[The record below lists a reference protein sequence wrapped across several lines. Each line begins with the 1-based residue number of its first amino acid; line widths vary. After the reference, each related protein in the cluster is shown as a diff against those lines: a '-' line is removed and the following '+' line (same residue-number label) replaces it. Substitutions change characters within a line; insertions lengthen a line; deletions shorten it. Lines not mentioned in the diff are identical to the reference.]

1 MDELGRKIQFPEGL
15 LDWAGH
21 RAGGVRK
28 LFYEKSGRP
37 AESVIRTGLLQRLE
51 EWTNGLADAATDD
64 CPPIVLLV
72 GGPGNGK
79 TEAVEFAI
87 TNLDR
92 SLRADSHLIEELSKQ
107 FLPDDGSPPPR
118 LAKVD
123 IAKWTNDR
131 FDTIQIV
138 QDASAGDFTRPNLS
152 PAGLLLE
159 ELETLLQGQQRC
171 VHLACVNRGVLDD
184 ALIIATDKGLKD
196 VQQLL
201 SQVVRCVGTG
211 PEPISC
217 WPLEKY
223 SSIGVWPM
231 DIESLLRP
239 QNDADITTTPAADL
253 LHFATA
259 EGKWPALGECAAG
272 ENCPFCLSRQQLS
285 SEPARSS
292 LLHILRWYELASGKR
307 WSFRDLASLY
317 SYLLAGAPPEG
328 AGQAK
333 YSPCEWAAKLQG
345 QRALTGGGRTRL
357 LAPYQ
362 LLSRFY
368 RHALFGTWP
377 KVSVRNLKKALRELD
392 LQDDEVLNGL
402 VQFLNDS
409 RRLAIPPTLRTQLDE
424 LCEVLDPALA
434 DPDTEV
440 MLSSNTTVFY
450 REIDARFSQSVEEGL
465 SFLRNKR
472 CLATLETDL
481 LKDMDGADKRLAKA
495 GLARNR
501 PDTARRL
508 QSIVRDFACRL
519 ARRSVGCRSAA
530 VRDGATLI
538 SFEKVV
544 AGDDQLLYEAAVQV
558 EELLNKGQR
567 FAVVLNT
574 TFGEP
579 IPAAER
585 RVTLTTDRQR
595 VRVPDEAAVE
605 RPSAALRFLTVGP
618 PSRRQFIPIT
628 YELYRSVLELRL
640 GMLEASLPKAVVALL
655 DITRAKLG
663 GRIVRERDALEL
675 GTIQIG
681 LRKETIVFQRGKFLV
696 KRGSEG

>member
-1 MDELGRKIQFPEGL
+1 MDDLGRTTQFPERL

-37 AESVIRTGLLQRLE
+37 SDSVIRTGLLQRLE
-51 EWTNGLADAATDD
+51 DWTNCLAEETEDQ
-64 CPPIVLLV
+64 CPPIILLV

-92 SLRADSHLIEELSKQ
+92 NLHADGGLIESLSEQ
-107 FLPDDGSPPPR
+107 FLPTDGAPPPR
-118 LAKVD
+118 LARVP
-123 IAKWTNDR
+123 IGKWTGDR
-131 FDTIQIV
+131 FRSLQIV
-138 QDASAGDFTRPNLS
+138 QDASSGDSSRPSLS
-152 PAGLLLE
+152 PAELLVE
-159 ELETLLQGQQRC
+159 ELELLLAADERC
-171 VHLACVNRGVLDD
+171 IHLACVNRGVLDD
-184 ALIIATDKGLKD
+184 ALIIATDRALTA
-196 VQQLL
+196 VQELL
-201 SQVVRCVGTG
+201 SQVVRSVGTG

-217 WPLEKY
+217 WPLGKY
-223 SSIGVWPM
+223 PNIGVWPM
-231 DIESLLRP
+231 DIESLIRP
-239 QNDADITTTPAADL
+239 QVDADIATTPAAGL
-253 LHFATA
+253 LQAATA
-259 EGKWPALGECAAG
+259 EEKWPVLGKCAAG

-285 SEPARSS
+285 SEPGRSS

-328 AGQAK
+328 AGKSK
-333 YSPCEWAAKLQG
+333 YAPCEWAVRIQSQAGATGSSRAKQ
-345 QRALTGGGRTRL
+345 
-357 LAPYQ
+357 LAPFQ
-362 LLSRFY
+362 VLNRFY
-368 RHALFGTWP
+368 RHALFGKWP
-377 KVSVRNLKKALRELD
+377 KVNTKVFKKALRDLD
-392 LQDDEVLNGL
+392 LQENELLNGL
-402 VQFLNDS
+402 LLFLNDS
-409 RRLAIPPTLRTQLDE
+409 RRLAIPPTLQIQLDE

-440 MLSSNTTVFY
+440 VLSSNTTVFY
-450 REIDARFSQSVEEGL
+450 RDIDARFSQSVEEGL

-472 CLATLETDL
+472 CLAPLEVDL
-481 LKDMDGADKRLAKA
+481 LKELDSVDAQLAKA
-495 GLARNR
+495 GLARNH
-501 PDTARRL
+501 PDAARRL
-508 QSIVRDFACRL
+508 QSLVRDFACRL

-530 VRDGATLI
+530 VRDGATLV

-544 AGDDQLLYEAAVQV
+544 AGDDQLLYEAAVRV

-579 IPAAER
+579 IPGAER

-595 VRVPDEAAVE
+595 VRVPEEREAE
-605 RPSAALRFLTVGP
+605 RPSAALRFLMVGP
-618 PSRRQFIPIT
+618 PSGRQFIPIT
-628 YELYRSVLELRL
+628 YELYRSVLELRM

-663 GRIVRERDALEL
+663 GRIVREKDALEL
-675 GTIQIG
+675 GSIQIG
-681 LRKETIVFQRGKFLV
+681 LRKETIVFQRGRFLV
-696 KRGSEG
+696 KKGAEG

>member
-1 MDELGRKIQFPEGL
+1 MDELGRKVQFPEAL

-37 AESVIRTGLLQRLE
+37 SESVIRTGLLQRLE
-51 EWTNGLADAATDD
+51 DWTNGLADSAAHDV
-64 CPPIVLLV
+64 PPIVLLV

-92 SLRADSHLIEELSKQ
+92 SLAADGRLINALSEQ
-107 FLPDDGSPPPR
+107 FLPADGPPPPR
-118 LAKVD
+118 LASVG
-123 IAKWTNDR
+123 IAQLTGGR
-131 FDTIQIV
+131 FDSIQIV
-138 QDASAGDFTRPNLS
+138 QDASAGDFSRPTLS
-152 PAGLLLE
+152 PAELLVE
-159 ELETLLQGQQRC
+159 ELETLLRKDGRS

-184 ALIIATDKGLKD
+184 ALIIATDNERKN

-201 SQVVRCVGTG
+201 SQVVRSVGTG

-223 SSIGVWPM
+223 SNIGVWPM

-239 QNDADITTTPAADL
+239 QNNADITTTPAADL
-253 LHFATA
+253 LHYATA
-259 EGKWPALGECAAG
+259 EDKWPAFGECSAG

-285 SEPARSS
+285 SEPGRSS

-333 YSPCEWAAKLQG
+333 YSPCEWAARLQAHRG
-345 QRALTGGGRTRL
+345 VAIGGRAKL

-377 KVSVRNLKKALRELD
+377 KVSIKSVKTALRELD
-392 LQDDEVLNGL
+392 LQDDDVLNGL
-402 VQFLNDS
+402 LQFLNDS
-409 RRLAIPPTLRTQLDE
+409 RRLAIPSTLRIQLDE
-424 LCEVLDPALA
+424 LCDVLDPALA

-440 MLSSNTTVFY
+440 MLSGKTTVFY
-450 REIDARFSQSVEEGL
+450 REVDARFSQSVEEGL

-472 CLATLETDL
+472 CFAALETDL
-481 LKDMDGADKRLAKA
+481 LRDMDGADKRLAKA

-519 ARRSVGCRSAA
+519 ARRSVGCRAAA
-530 VRDGATLI
+530 VRDSATLI

-579 IPAAER
+579 IPGVER

-595 VRVPDEAAVE
+595 VRVPDEIPVE
-605 RPSAALRFLTVGP
+605 RPAAALRFLTVGP
-618 PSRRQFIPIT
+618 TSRRQYIPIT

-640 GMLEASLPKAVVALL
+640 GMLEASLPKPVVALL

-663 GRIVRERDALEL
+663 GRIVREKDALEL
-675 GTIQIG
+675 GTIKIG
-681 LRKETIVFQRGKFLV
+681 LRKEQIVFQRGKFLV
-696 KRGSEG
+696 KKGSE

>member
-1 MDELGRKIQFPEGL
+1 MDELGREVQFPKGL

-37 AESVIRTGLLQRLE
+37 SESVIRTRLLQRLE
-51 EWTNGLADAATDD
+51 EWTDGLANGNRHVF
-64 CPPIVLLV
+64 PHVVLLV

-87 TNLDR
+87 RNLDR
-92 SLRADSHLIEELSKQ
+92 SLNGDGRLVQSLAEQ
-107 FLPDDGSPPPR
+107 FVPNDGSPPPR
-118 LAKVD
+118 LAFVD
-123 IAKWTNDR
+123 ASKLTDDR
-131 FDTIQIV
+131 YTLIQIV
-138 QDASAGDFTRPNLS
+138 QDASAGDFTRPSLS
-152 PAGLLLE
+152 PAELLLE
-159 ELETLLQGQQRC
+159 ELETLLQQGEKC
-171 VHLACVNRGVLDD
+171 IHLACVNRGVLDD
-184 ALIIATDKGLKD
+184 ALIIATDGGKRD

-201 SQVVRCVGTG
+201 AQVVRSVGAD

-223 SSIGVWPM
+223 SGIAVWPM

-239 QNDADITTTPAADL
+239 HTEADVTTTPAAEL

-259 EGKWPALGECAAG
+259 EDKWPALGECAAG
-272 ENCPFCLSRQQLS
+272 ETCPFCLSRHYLS
-285 SEPARSS
+285 SEPGRSS

-317 SYLLAGAPPEG
+317 SFLLAGAPPEG
-328 AGQAK
+328 AGHAK
-333 YSPCEWAAKLQG
+333 YSPCEWAARQ
-345 QRALTGGGRTRL
+345 QAERTAAGGARVKL
-357 LAPYQ
+357 LAPYL
-362 LLSRFY
+362 LLSKFY
-368 RHALFGTWP
+368 RHAIFGNWP
-377 KVSVRNLKKALRELD
+377 KVNARNVKSALRELE
-392 LQDDEVLNGL
+392 LQDDNVLNGL
-402 VQFLNDS
+402 LHFFNDS

-434 DPDTEV
+434 DPDTDVE
-440 MLSSNTTVFY
+440 LSSNTTVFY

-465 SFLRNKR
+465 VFLRNKR
-472 CLATLETDL
+472 CLTVLETDL
-481 LKDMDGADKRLAKA
+481 LKDLDGADKRLAKA
-495 GLARNR
+495 GLTRNR
-501 PDTARRL
+501 PDAARRL
-508 QSIVRDFACRL
+508 QAIVRDFACRI

-530 VRDGATLI
+530 IRDGATLV
-538 SFEKVV
+538 SYEKVV
-544 AGDDQLLYEAAVQV
+544 AGDEQLLYEAAVQV

-567 FAVVLNT
+567 FSVVLNT

-579 IPAAER
+579 IPGIER

-595 VRVPDEAAVE
+595 VRVPDEIDAE
-605 RPSAALRFLTVGP
+605 RPASALRFLTVGSS
-618 PSRRQFIPIT
+618 SRRQFIPIT

-663 GRIVRERDALEL
+663 GRIVREKDALEL
-675 GTIQIG
+675 GRIQIG
-681 LRKETIVFQRGKFLV
+681 LRKDTIVFQRGKFLV
-696 KRGSEG
+696 KKGSDA

>member
-51 EWTNGLADAATDD
+51 DWTNGLADASIQI

-92 SLRADSHLIEELSKQ
+92 SLKADGYLIEALSKQ
-107 FLPDDGSPPPR
+107 FLPADDSPPPR
-118 LAKVD
+118 LARVK
-123 IAKWTNDR
+123 IAQWTDDR
-131 FDTIQIV
+131 YDFIQIV
-138 QDASAGDFTRPNLS
+138 QDASSGDFERPNLS
-152 PAGLLLE
+152 PAELLVEELGALLE
-159 ELETLLQGQQRC
+159 ADQPC

-184 ALIIATDKGLKD
+184 ALIIATDRELKN

-201 SQVVRCVGTG
+201 SQVVRSVGTG

-223 SSIGVWPM
+223 KDIGVWPM

-239 QNDADITTTPAADL
+239 QISADITTTPAADL

-259 EGKWPALGECAAG
+259 EEKWPALGECAAG
-272 ENCPFCLSRQQLS
+272 KACPFCLTRQQLS
-285 SEPARSS
+285 SEPGRSS

-333 YSPCEWAAKLQG
+333 YSPCEWAAKLQA
-345 QRALTGGGRTRL
+345 QRTAAGAGRAKL

-377 KVSVRNLKKALRELD
+377 KVSVKTLKTALRELD

-402 VQFLNDS
+402 LQFLNDS
-409 RRLAIPPTLRTQLDE
+409 RRLAIPSTLRTQLDE

-440 MLSSNTTVFY
+440 MLSGNTTVFY

-465 SFLRNKR
+465 SFLLNKR

-495 GLARNR
+495 GLARSR

-519 ARRSVGCRSAA
+519 ARRSVGSRSAA
-530 VRDGATLI
+530 VRDGATLV
-538 SFEKVV
+538 SFEKIV
-544 AGDDQLLYEAAVQV
+544 AGDDQLLYEAAVRV

-579 IPAAER
+579 IPGVER

-595 VRVPDEAAVE
+595 VRVPDEAVAE
-605 RPSAALRFLTVGP
+605 RPAAALRFLTVGP
-618 PSRRQFIPIT
+618 PLKPQYIPIT

-696 KRGSEG
+696 KKGSE

>member
-37 AESVIRTGLLQRLE
+37 SESVIRTRLLQRLE
-51 EWTNGLADAATDD
+51 DWTNGLADAVTHDV
-64 CPPIVLLV
+64 PPIILLV

-92 SLRADSHLIEELSKQ
+92 SLEAHGRLIEALSKQ
-107 FLPDDGSPPPR
+107 FLPTDGSPPPR
-118 LAKVD
+118 LASVD
-123 IAKWTNDR
+123 IAQLTVDQFNL
-131 FDTIQIV
+131 IQIV

-152 PAGLLLE
+152 PAELLVE
-159 ELETLLQGQQRC
+159 ELETLLQANHRC

-184 ALIIATDKGLKD
+184 ALIIATDNGRKG

-201 SQVVRCVGTG
+201 SQVVRSVGTG

-217 WPLEKY
+217 WPLERY
-223 SSIGVWPM
+223 PDIGVWPM

-239 QNDADITTTPAADL
+239 QIGADITTTPAADL

-259 EGKWPALGECAAG
+259 EDKWPALGECAAG
-272 ENCPFCLSRQQLS
+272 ESCPFCLSRQQLS
-285 SEPARSS
+285 SEPGRSS
-292 LLHILRWYELASGKR
+292 FLHILRWYELASGKR

-328 AGQAK
+328 TSQTK
-333 YSPCEWAAKLQG
+333 YSPCEWAAKLQA
-345 QRALTGGGRTRL
+345 QRAAGGGGRARL

-377 KVSVRNLKKALRELD
+377 KVSIKSLKTALRELD
-392 LQDDEVLNGL
+392 LQDDEALNGL
-402 VQFLNDS
+402 LQFLNDS
-409 RRLAIPPTLRTQLDE
+409 RRLAIPSTLRTQLDE

-440 MLSSNTTVFY
+440 MLSGNTTVFY

-472 CLATLETDL
+472 CLTTLETDL

-519 ARRSVGCRSAA
+519 ARRSVGSRAAA
-530 VRDGATLI
+530 VRDGATLV

-579 IPAAER
+579 IPGVER

-595 VRVPDEAAVE
+595 VRVPDETAVE
-605 RPSAALRFLTVGP
+605 RPAAALRFLTVGP
-618 PSRRQFIPIT
+618 PSRRQYIPIT

>member
-1 MDELGRKIQFPEGL
+1 MEELAREVHFPEGL

-37 AESVIRTGLLQRLE
+37 SESVIRTALLQRLE
-51 EWTNGLADAATDD
+51 DWTDGLANESLAA
-64 CPPIVLLV
+64 CPPVVLLV

-87 TNLDR
+87 KSLDH
-92 SLRADSHLIEELSKQ
+92 SLLAEGRLVHALSEQ
-107 FLPDDGSPPPR
+107 FLPTDGSPPPR
-118 LAKVD
+118 LAKVS
-123 IAKWTNDR
+123 ASELTR
-131 FDTIQIV
+131 ARYSVIQIV
-138 QDASAGDFTRPNLS
+138 QDASAGDFTRPHLL
-152 PAGLLLE
+152 PAELLVE
-159 ELETLLQGQQRC
+159 ELTALLQPDARC
-171 VHLACVNRGVLDD
+171 IHLACINRGVLDD
-184 ALIIATDKGLKD
+184 ALIIATDRGNKD
-196 VQQLL
+196 VQNLL
-201 SQVVRCVGTG
+201 SQVVRSVGTG
-211 PEPISC
+211 AEPISC
-217 WPLEKY
+217 WPLERY
-223 SSIGVWPM
+223 IDIAVWPM

-239 QNDADITTTPAADL
+239 QRNADITTTPAAEL

-259 EGKWPALGECAAG
+259 EDKWPALGECAAG
-272 ENCPFCLSRQQLS
+272 ETCPFCLSRQHLS
-285 SEPARSS
+285 SEPGRSS
-292 LLHILRWYELASGKR
+292 LLHVLRWYELASGKR
-307 WSFRDLASLY
+307 WSFRDLASLF

-328 AGQAK
+328 PGQMK
-333 YSPCEWAAKLQG
+333 YSPCEWAANQQA
-345 QRALTGGGRTRL
+345 QRGAIGNSRGKL

-362 LLSRFY
+362 LLFRFY
-368 RHALFGTWP
+368 RHALFGNWP
-377 KVSVRNLKKALRELD
+377 KMKARLLKAGLRELD
-392 LQDDEVLNGL
+392 LQDDDVLNGL
-402 VQFLNDS
+402 LLFLNDS

-440 MLSSNTTVFY
+440 DLSGNTTVFY

-465 SFLRNKR
+465 FFLRNKR
-472 CLATLETDL
+472 CLTTLEVDL
-481 LKDMDGADKRLAKA
+481 LKDLDGADKRLAKA
-495 GLARNR
+495 ALARNR

-519 ARRSVGCRSAA
+519 SRRSIGCRSAV
-530 VRDGATLI
+530 VRDSTTLT

-567 FAVVLNT
+567 FSVVLNT

-579 IPAAER
+579 IPGAER

-595 VRVPDEAAVE
+595 VRVPDEVEVE
-605 RPSAALRFLTVGP
+605 RPAPALRFLTVGP
-618 PSRRQFIPIT
+618 SSSRQFIPIT
-628 YELYRSVLELRL
+628 YELYRSVLELQI

-675 GTIQIG
+675 GRIQIG
-681 LRKETIVFQRGKFLV
+681 LRKENIVFQRGKFLI
-696 KRGSEG
+696 KKGAEG

>member
-1 MDELGRKIQFPEGL
+1 MLK
-15 LDWAGH
+15 
-21 RAGGVRK
+21 
-28 LFYEKSGRP
+28 
-37 AESVIRTGLLQRLE
+37 RLE
-51 EWTNGLADAATDD
+51 DWTNGLVDVEIHD
-64 CPPIVLLV
+64 CPHIVLLV

-92 SLRADSHLIEELSKQ
+92 SLNAGNRLIDALSRQ
-107 FLPDDGSPPPR
+107 FLSADGSQPR
-118 LAKVD
+118 LAKVE
-123 IAKWTNDR
+123 IGQWTSGR
-131 FDTIQIV
+131 FDCLQVV
-138 QDASAGDFTRPNLS
+138 QDASAPDPSRSNLK
-152 PAGLLLE
+152 PAKLFVE
-159 ELETLLQGQQRC
+159 ELKTLLQTNQRC

-184 ALIIATDKGLKD
+184 ALIIATDSGLMD

-201 SQVVRCVGTG
+201 SQVVKSVGTD
-211 PEPISC
+211 PEAISC
-217 WPLEKY
+217 WPLQNY
-223 SSIGVWPM
+223 SHIGVWPM
-231 DIESLLRP
+231 DIESLLCP
-239 QNDADITTTPAADL
+239 QIDADITTTPAADL

-259 EGKWPALGECAAG
+259 EDKWPAFGECAAG

-285 SEPARSS
+285 SEPGRSS

-317 SYLLAGAPPEG
+317 SYLLAGAPPDG
-328 AGQAK
+328 TGQTK
-333 YSPCEWAAKLQG
+333 YSPCEWASKLQA
-345 QRALTGGGRTRL
+345 QRSAAGSGRAKL

-362 LLSRFY
+362 LLSRLY
-368 RHALFGTWP
+368 RHALFGSWP
-377 KVSVRNLKKALRELD
+377 KIHVKRFKTALRELD
-392 LQDDEVLNGL
+392 LQDDDVLNGL
-402 VQFLNDS
+402 LQFLNDS
-409 RRLAIPPTLRTQLDE
+409 RRLAIPSTLQIQLNE
-424 LCEVLDPALA
+424 LGEVLDPALV

-440 MLSSNTTVFY
+440 VLSSNTTVFY
-450 REIDARFSQSVEEGL
+450 REIDSRFSQSVEEGL
-465 SFLRNKR
+465 SYLRNKR
-472 CLATLETDL
+472 CLTILETNL

-495 GLARNR
+495 GLSRNR

-508 QSIVRDFACRL
+508 QSFVRDFACRV
-519 ARRSVGCRSAA
+519 ARRSVGSRSAA
-530 VRDGATLI
+530 VRDAATLI

-579 IPAAER
+579 IPNAER

-595 VRVPDEAAVE
+595 VRVPDETAVN
-605 RPSAALRFLTVGP
+605 RPASALRFLTVGP
-618 PSRRQFIPIT
+618 SSRRQFIPIT

-696 KRGSEG
+696 KKGSEG